1 MDNASG
7 AGPQIGNRRGV
18 GSFVADIA
26 EPMRPTPTGRY
37 GSEYCRAEREQ
48 GVVVWDAYPLLHTS
62 SANQWEEVM
71 KAKYKMTVAALA
83 GVVLGAVAMMVSGI
97 ATAVAQ
103 DTVRV
108 RGTIER
114 IDGSMYVIKAR
125 DGAELKVALADNPQ
139 IAGVVKASLSD
150 IKQGSFVGVTAMP
163 QADGNQRALEVH
175 IFPEAMRGTGE
186 GHYPWDLR
194 PQSTMTNANVEHAV
208 TAVEGQTL
216 TLKYKDGEKRIF
228 VPANT
233 PIVVYVQGDKS
244 DLKPGAKVF
253 IGAIKQPDGT
263 LQGRAWRVGRDG
275 VTPPM

>member
-1 MDNASG
+1 
-7 AGPQIGNRRGV
+7 
-18 GSFVADIA
+18 
-26 EPMRPTPTGRY
+26 
-37 GSEYCRAEREQ
+37 
-48 GVVVWDAYPLLHTS
+48 
-62 SANQWEEVM
+62 M
-71 KAKYKMTVAALA
+71 KANYKMKVAALT
-83 GVVLGAVAMMVSGI
+83 VVALGALVMMVSGI
-97 ATAVAQ
+97 ATALAQ

-114 IDGSMYVIKAR
+114 IDGSTYVVKAR

-163 QADGNQRALEVH
+163 RADGSQSALEVH

-186 GHYPWDLR
+186 GHYPWDLQ
-194 PQSTMTNANVEHAV
+194 PQSTMTNANVEQVV
-208 TAVEGQTL
+208 TAVDGPTL
-216 TLKYKDGEKRIF
+216 TLKYKDGEKKIF

-253 IGAIKQPDGT
+253 IAAIKQPDGT